1 MNGQES
7 WDGEVLG
14 SFGRMERKREGWKEV
29 KRGGLGMSM
38 DGDAKAW
45 SNGRPFG
52 FVLDC
57 QGWGTR

>member
-1 MNGQES
+1 M
-7 WDGEVLG
+7 
-14 SFGRMERKREGWKEV
+14 EV

-57 QGWGTR
+57 QGWETR